1 MYHTLRYNYN
11 RFTMRKII
19 IACVLF
25 CFSNHTFTQEK
36 GVRPYTA
43 IELKHWSIICEGI
56 QKTLP
61 SSFKDYTVKSDNC
74 GAFEWAETNN
84 LHQPLTVENMK
95 GEPIGNHPNFSIWF
109 TKTEDS
115 TTAEN
120 NRMLLLLNEAIDPKN
135 GIDQEKYTAASI
147 LESKTNACQVLS
159 IHVTTNVR
167 TDFNKQ
173 YYIGTIPD
181 NIALPIKAFTKL
193 YQFPD
198 GKAVLNENGGMESG
212 TDAQAF
218 YQDKALIIIS
228 AVAPKSTIKIKAA
241 GKQTWNEA
249 QIIPQD
255 DAPSSI
261 ISPLKNIAIEI
272 SGSKQDVLTVI
283 KQIDWKAL
291 STLIGK

>member
-1 MYHTLRYNYN
+1 M
-11 RFTMRKII
+11 KII
-19 IACVLF
+19 ILF
-25 CFSNHTFTQEK
+25 ILILSFSNHAFTQEK
-36 GVRPYTA
+36 GVRPYAAT
-43 IELKHWSIICEGI
+43 ELHHWTFICEGI

-61 SSFKDYTVKSDNC
+61 SSFKDYTVRSDNC
-74 GAFEWAETNN
+74 GAFEWAETDNQ
-84 LHQPLTVENMK
+84 HRPLTVENMK
-95 GEPIGNHPNFSIWF
+95 GESIGNHPNFSILF

-115 TTAEN
+115 ITAEN

-135 GIDQEKYTAASI
+135 GIDQEKYTTASI

-173 YYIGTIPD
+173 YYIETLPD
-181 NIALPIKAFTKL
+181 NIVLPIKAFAKL
-193 YQFPD
+193 YQFPE
-198 GKAVLNENGGMESG
+198 GIAVLNENGEMESG

-228 AVAPKSTIKIKAA
+228 AVAPKSTIRINAE

-255 DAPSSI
+255 AAPSNSMA
-261 ISPLKNIAIEI
+261 PLKNIAIEI
-272 SGSKQDVLTVI
+272 NGSKQDVLDII